1 MTIFSQDT
9 NNSSKN
15 FAQKQRGFTLLEMTV
30 SLGIFIILFTL
41 TLGIYSQSLKAE
53 QRTIQMSKLQK
64 ESQLIMEVIAK
75 KIRSSKI
82 DYDYYG
88 GSVNISDGES
98 QLALLDKS
106 DYQTVFRLGGGSIE
120 VCIEDCQPN
129 GVFTSI
135 PATDVAITSLVFFIT
150 PASNPFSLDA
160 PPTEFPKVTMVINL
174 QNTSGANTRNLFVQQ
189 TIPQRLAGP

>member
-1 MTIFSQDT
+1 M
-9 NNSSKN
+9 KN
-15 FAQKQRGFTLLEMTV
+15 FKKNNCGFTLLEMTV
-30 SLGIFIILFTL
+30 ALGIFIILFTL

-53 QRTIQMSKLQK
+53 QLTIQMSKLQK

-82 DYDYYG
+82 DYSYYDG
-88 GSVNISDGES
+88 GTVNVSDGES

-106 DYQTVFRLGGGSIE
+106 GYQTVFRFAGGSIE
-120 VCIEDCQPN
+120 VCIEDCKTG

-135 PATDVAITSLVFFIT
+135 PAADVSITSLTFFIT
-150 PASNPFSLDA
+150 QDKNPFTLDN
-160 PPTEFPKVTMVINL
+160 PPEEFPKVTMVINL
-174 QNTSGANTRNLFVQQ
+174 QNTSGTNTRNLFVQQ

>member
-1 MTIFSQDT
+1 MQNFKK
-9 NNSSKN
+9 NNC
-15 FAQKQRGFTLLEMTV
+15 GFTLLEMTIA
-30 SLGIFIILFTL
+30 LGVFIILFTL

-75 KIRSSKI
+75 RIRSSKI
-82 DYDYYG
+82 NYDYYG
-88 GSVNISDGES
+88 GTVNVSDGES

-106 DYQTVFRLGGGSIE
+106 GYQTVFRFSGGSIE
-120 VCIEDCQPN
+120 VCIEDCQTV

-135 PATDVAITSLVFFIT
+135 PSADVSIASLVFFIT
-150 PASNPFSLDA
+150 PASNPFSLNA
-160 PPTEFPKVTMVINL
+160 PPTEFPKVTMAMNL
-174 QNTSGANTRNLFVQQ
+174 QNISGANTRNLFVQQ

>member
-1 MTIFSQDT
+1 M
-9 NNSSKN
+9 KN
-15 FAQKQRGFTLLEMTV
+15 FKKNHCGFTLLEMTV
-30 SLGIFIILFTL
+30 ALGIFIILFTL

-82 DYDYYG
+82 DYSYYDG
-88 GSVNISDGES
+88 GTVNVSDGES

-106 DYQTVFRLGGGSIE
+106 GYQTVFRFAGGSIE
-120 VCIEDCQPN
+120 VCIEDCKTG

-135 PATDVAITSLVFFIT
+135 PAADVSITSLTFFIT
-150 PASNPFSLDA
+150 PDKNPFSLDN
-160 PPTEFPKVTMVINL
+160 PPEEFPKVTMVINL
-174 QNTSGANTRNLFVQQ
+174 QNTSGTNTRNLFVQQ